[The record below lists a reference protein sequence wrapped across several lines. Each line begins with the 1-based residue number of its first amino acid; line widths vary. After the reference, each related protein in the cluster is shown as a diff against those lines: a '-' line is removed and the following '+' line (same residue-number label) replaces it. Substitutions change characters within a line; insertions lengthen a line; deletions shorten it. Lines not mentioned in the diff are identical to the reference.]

1 MPSFTLD
8 GLAAV
13 IEQRRAQR
21 EAQENGITSGSSEPD
36 EFPEASQ
43 IARTE
48 VSDDLIDPALRE
60 NREDEQPVTPA
71 QQRRRPRSESTSI
84 ETPVQRSA
92 KYARITE
99 LACNTYTLSGSKRKE
114 VQDFSA
120 LDLHEKHIVS
130 YALLQSLRHDLMVQ
144 EARHS
149 SMSVNLSAQTA
160 DMLRVVL
167 MAPTNRSYVR
177 QELLDFIKS
186 DLRTH
191 WDDWGVSRSVVQNS
205 DALAKLVASYSRRLT
220 DDRFLIKSVL
230 KKAIIEG
237 HCINKV
243 MNQITPGSMFVTD
256 AHRGRWAWII
266 GYYKQH
272 REDGSKENPR
282 FWHDL
287 DDSLLARN
295 ELLVSKEPDPREREE
310 VRQIEYKDALL
321 EYCHDHPTT
330 EAARDSPYDMPNWQ
344 VTLEARLARKHSF

>member
-149 SMSVNLSAQTA
+149 SMSVNLS
-160 DMLRVVL
+160 
-167 MAPTNRSYVR
+167 
-177 QELLDFIKS
+177 S